1 MPVNKAINKAATS
14 ARMPVNKA
22 INKVDDAAVFI
33 DLVGE
38 LGPLIYEAA
47 ASAQAPV
54 DEPIDKAAAKK
65 YLNASPGSTSEV
77 LCHFSL
83 CANFGNKTL
92 LPIMT
97 PLPRNWTPNT

>member
-1 MPVNKAINKAATS
+1 MPVDKAINKAATS
-14 ARMPVNKA
+14 AQMPVNKA
-22 INKVDDAAVFI
+22 INKVVDAAVFI

-38 LGPLIYEAA
+38 LGPLINEAA
-47 ASAQAPV
+47 ASARV
-54 DEPIDKAAAKK
+54 LGDEPIDKAAAKK
-65 YLNASPGSTSEV
+65 YLNASPGSTSEG

-97 PLPRNWTPNT
+97 PLPRIQTPNT